1 MKSKD
6 LELAAARVAN
16 LRCLEEAER
25 QLRWQLRCGGEA
37 HRAVRIMVDGCGV
50 FFQIPAQGLAALVA
64 HYAVET
70 RADLKAM
77 GVDVENA

>member
-25 QLRWQLRCGGEA
+25 QLRCGGEA